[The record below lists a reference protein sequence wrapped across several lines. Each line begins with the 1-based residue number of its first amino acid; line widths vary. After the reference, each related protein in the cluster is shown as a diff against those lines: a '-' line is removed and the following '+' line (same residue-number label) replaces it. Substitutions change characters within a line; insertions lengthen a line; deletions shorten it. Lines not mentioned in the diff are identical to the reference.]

1 LGALEGGN
9 IVKPKIDGTRFG
21 SITIS
26 GEVVEHDV
34 LIRQDGKVKKRKKE
48 LSKAKYGT
56 SHTVSVEEA
65 KHIYEEGAE
74 RLIVGTGHN
83 GMLELSEGAAKYFR
97 EKECSV
103 EMLPTPRAVKAWNA
117 AHGHVIGM
125 FHVTC

>member
-1 LGALEGGN
+1 M
-9 IVKPKIDGTRFG
+9 KPKIDDIRFG

-34 LIRQDGKVKKRKKE
+34 LIRQDGKVKKRKKKI
-48 LSKAKYGT
+48 SKAKYGT
-56 SHTVSVEEA
+56 SHKVSAEEA
-65 KHIYEEGAE
+65 QHIYQEGAK

-83 GMLELSEGAAKYFR
+83 GMLELSEEAAEYFR

-103 EMLPTPRAVKAWNA
+103 ELLPTPRAVEAWNS
-117 AHGHVIGM
+117 AHGRVIGM